1 MLRKEGVQNRERA
14 QSSITIKKEALHIKV
29 EAMNACEVKFGRR
42 NNENQ

>member
-1 MLRKEGVQNRERA
+1 MLRKEGVQKRERA
-14 QSSITIKKEALHIKV
+14 QSNITIKKEHIKV